1 MSLNASPGPVA
12 APEEGSVLCAGLLAS
27 PASPFF
33 GRCLVQDQPVPA
45 GHLGPLR
52 DSTEL
57 LDDREALAR
66 RLRDEGY
73 LFLRGV
79 LDLPLVDEA
88 RSEVFA
94 RLASVGE
101 LLEPAE
107 LGVFS
112 GRSLRDERVA
122 SRGAFWQSVSEGPM
136 LRRLTHGEAM
146 RSVMQRVIGEVPR
159 PHDYMFLRAGVRGRA
174 TGLHYDYP
182 FFTRAHDQV
191 FTVWMPIGDVP
202 LEQGPLFIVEGSNRY
217 DDLIAPMIG
226 FDVARDDSR
235 KATMSQDALSFAQ
248 ARQTRLLSADF
259 RRGDIVVFG
268 MYTLHGSFQNHCEHQ
283 RVRLSCDVRWQA
295 ASLPLDERYFGPS
308 PGGTTGAGYGE
319 LAGAKPLTEAWHVR

>member
-1 MSLNASPGPVA
+1 
-12 APEEGSVLCAGLLAS
+12 LL
-27 PASPFF
+27 
-33 GRCLVQDQPVPA
+33 GRCLVQDRPVPPQR
-45 GHLGPLR
+45 LGVLR

-57 LDDREALAR
+57 LDDHPALMQ

-73 LFLRGV
+73 LYLRGV
-79 LDLPLVDEA
+79 LDGGLVDAA
-88 RSEVFA
+88 RAEVFA

-112 GRSLRDERVA
+112 GRSLRDERVS

-136 LRRLTHGEAM
+136 LRRLTHGDAM
-146 RSVMQRVIGEVPR
+146 RSVMRRVIGEAPM
-159 PHDYMFLRAGVRGRA
+159 PHDYMFLRAGVQGRA

-202 LEQGPLFIVEGSNRY
+202 VEQGPLFVVEGSHRF
-217 DDLIAPMIG
+217 DDLITPMIG
-226 FDVARDDSR
+226 FDVASDNSR
-235 KATMSQDALSFAQ
+235 KATLAQDALSFAED
-248 ARQTRLLSADF
+248 RQTRLLSTDF
-259 RRGDIVVFG
+259 GRGDLVIFG
-268 MYTLHGSFQNHCEHQ
+268 MYTLHGAFQNHCDRQ

-295 ASLPLDERYFGPS
+295 ASLPRDDRYFGPQ

>member
-1 MSLNASPGPVA
+1 MSLMASTTPAAADPGVFRGGLAPAPSVA
-12 APEEGSVLCAGLLAS
+12 SIE
-27 PASPFF
+27 
-33 GRCLVQDQPVPA
+33 GRCRVQDRTVPSQ
-45 GHLGPLR
+45 HLGTLR
-52 DSTEL
+52 DSADL
-57 LDDREALAR
+57 LDDHGALAR

-73 LFLRGV
+73 LYLRGV
-79 LDLPLVDEA
+79 LDTPLVDAA

-107 LGVFS
+107 LGIFS
-112 GRSLRDERVA
+112 GRSLRDERVS
-122 SRGAFWQSVSEGPM
+122 SRGEFWQSVSEGPM

-146 RSVMQRVIGEVPR
+146 RSVMHRVIGELPQ

-191 FTVWMPIGDVP
+191 YTVWMPIGDVP
-202 LEQGPLFIVEGSNRY
+202 VEQGPLFVVEGSHRF
-217 DDLIAPMIG
+217 DDLITPMVG
-226 FDVARDDSR
+226 FDVASDTSR
-235 KATMSQDALSFAQ
+235 KATLAQDALSFAEE
-248 ARQTRLLSADF
+248 RRTRLLSVDF
-259 RRGDIVVFG
+259 TRGDLVIFG
-268 MYTLHGSFQNHCEHQ
+268 MYTLHGAFQNHCDRQ

-295 ASLPLDERYFGPS
+295 ASLPRDERYFGAH